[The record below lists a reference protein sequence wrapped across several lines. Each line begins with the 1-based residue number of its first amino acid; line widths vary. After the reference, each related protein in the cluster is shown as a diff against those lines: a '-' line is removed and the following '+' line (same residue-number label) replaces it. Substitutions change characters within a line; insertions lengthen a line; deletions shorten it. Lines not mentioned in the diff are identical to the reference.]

1 MRRAIGLF
9 LSTLLTLSTFLFID
23 ASKADETSVGD
34 PGKAWSI
41 PNDAE
46 RGLHIQQHIDSSP
59 GDSTSF
65 LIDPALRSDIK
76 VDPTCKSVRDERC
89 ISSQLQYSSLLP
101 VCGPLSDVYCIEE
114 FGVTDEDGNVTAE
127 AYVTP
132 NYANID
138 TIGIIY
144 KPTGE
149 MLQGEDGP
157 YPAMAPIEGW
167 HVNVRLVGED
177 ADALAPFVVEPK
189 TPVRV
194 WG

>member
-1 MRRAIGLF
+1 MDKY
-9 LSTLLTLSTFLFID
+9 LSFPD
-23 ASKADETSVGD
+23 EAAAKAVLY
-34 PGKAWSI
+34 
-41 PNDAE
+41 
-46 RGLHIQQHIDSSP
+46 R
-59 GDSTSF
+59 
-65 LIDPALRSDIK
+65 
-76 VDPTCKSVRDERC
+76 
-89 ISSQLQYSSLLP
+89 
-101 VCGPLSDVYCIEE
+101 IE
-114 FGVTDEDGNVTAE
+114 GAVE
-127 AYVTP
+127 AYPEQGIEASEGYEVA

-177 ADALAPFVVEPK
+177 AEALEPFEVSPV
-189 TPVRV
+189 TPMRV